1 MTNTNLIFAT
11 SNQNKVLEIQKIL
24 PKKFNIKSL
33 KDLNYFEDVPENE
46 TTIEGNAVFKAKYIY
61 KKFNINVFADDTGLE
76 VEALNGEP
84 GVHSARYAGTT
95 RNSEKNIKKLL
106 KNLKNI
112 KNRNARFKTVIA
124 LIIDNKLHIFSGI
137 VEGYILDS
145 PKGNNGFGYDPIFCP
160 NGFDKSFAELTL
172 KEKNLISHRSLAMK
186 KLIDFIS

>member
-1 MTNTNLIFAT
+1 MTNINLIFAT

-46 TTIEGNAVFKAKYIY
+46 TTIEGNAIFKAKYIY
-61 KKFNINVFADDTGLE
+61 EKFNINVFADDTGLE

-124 LIIDNKLHIFSGI
+124 LIIDNKLHIFNGI

>member
-1 MTNTNLIFAT
+1 MTNINLIFAT

-46 TTIEGNAVFKAKYIY
+46 TTIEGNAIFKAKYIY
-61 KKFNINVFADDTGLE
+61 EKFNINVFADDTGLE

-106 KNLKNI
+106 KNLKKI

-172 KEKNLISHRSLAMK
+172 KEKNLISHRSFAMK

>member
-1 MTNTNLIFAT
+1 MTNINLIFAT

-46 TTIEGNAVFKAKYIY
+46 TTIEGNAIFKAKYIY
-61 KKFNINVFADDTGLE
+61 EKFNINVFADDTGLE

-95 RNSEKNIKKLL
+95 KNSEKNIKKLL

-112 KNRNARFKTVIA
+112 KNRNAKFKTVIA
-124 LIIDNKLHIFSGI
+124 LIMDNKLHTFSGI

>member
-1 MTNTNLIFAT
+1 MTNINLIFAT

-33 KDLNYFEDVPENE
+33 KDLNYIEDVPENE
-46 TTIEGNAVFKAKYIY
+46 NTIEGNAVFKAKYIY

-76 VEALNGEP
+76 VEALNREP
-84 GVHSARYAGTT
+84 GVHSARYAGKT

>member
-1 MTNTNLIFAT
+1 MTNINLIFAT

-46 TTIEGNAVFKAKYIY
+46 TTIEGNAIFKVKYIY
-61 KKFNINVFADDTGLE
+61 EKFNINVFADDTGLE
-76 VEALNGEP
+76 VEGLNGEP

-112 KNRNARFKTVIA
+112 KNRSARFKTVIA

-172 KEKNLISHRSLAMK
+172 KEKNLISHRSFAMK

>member
-1 MTNTNLIFAT
+1 MTNINLIFAT

-46 TTIEGNAVFKAKYIY
+46 NTIEGNAIFKAKYIY
-61 KKFNINVFADDTGLE
+61 EKFNINVFADDTGLE

-95 RNSEKNIKKLL
+95 RSSEKNIKKLL

-137 VEGYILDS
+137 IEGYILDS

>member
-1 MTNTNLIFAT
+1 MTNINLIFAT

-46 TTIEGNAVFKAKYIY
+46 NTIEGNAIFKAKYIY
-61 KKFNINVFADDTGLE
+61 EKFNINVFADDTGLE

-95 RNSEKNIKKLL
+95 RSSEKNIKKLL

-137 VEGYILDS
+137 IEGFILDS

>member
-1 MTNTNLIFAT
+1 MTNINLIFAT

-46 TTIEGNAVFKAKYIY
+46 TTIERNAIFKAKYIY
-61 KKFNINVFADDTGLE
+61 EKFNINVFADDTGLE

-112 KNRNARFKTVIA
+112 NNRNARFKTVIA

>member
-1 MTNTNLIFAT
+1 MTNINLIFAT

-33 KDLNYFEDVPENE
+33 KDLNYFKDVPENE
-46 TTIEGNAVFKAKYIY
+46 NTIDGNAVFKAKYIY
-61 KKFNINVFADDTGLE
+61 EKFNINVFADDTGLE

-84 GVHSARYAGTT
+84 GVRSARYAGTA
-95 RNSEKNIKKLL
+95 RNSTKNIKKLL

-124 LIIDNKLHIFSGI
+124 LIIDNKLHKFSGI

-172 KEKNLISHRSLAMK
+172 NEKNLISHRSLAMK

>member
-1 MTNTNLIFAT
+1 MTNINLIFAT

-46 TTIEGNAVFKAKYIY
+46 TTIKGNAIFKAKYIY
-61 KKFNINVFADDTGLE
+61 EKFNINVFADDTGLE

>member
-1 MTNTNLIFAT
+1 MTNINLIFAT

-46 TTIEGNAVFKAKYIY
+46 NTIEGNAIFKAKYIY
-61 KKFNINVFADDTGLE
+61 EKFNINVFADDTGLE

-112 KNRNARFKTVIA
+112 KNRNARFKTAIA

-137 VEGYILDS
+137 IEGYILDS

>member
-1 MTNTNLIFAT
+1 MTNINLIFAT

-46 TTIEGNAVFKAKYIY
+46 TTIEGNAIFKAKYIY
-61 KKFNINVFADDTGLE
+61 EKFNINVFADDTGLE

-84 GVHSARYAGTT
+84 GVHTARYAGKT

>member
-1 MTNTNLIFAT
+1 MNNINLIFAT

-24 PKKFNIKSL
+24 PKKFEIKSL

-46 TTIEGNAVFKAKYIY
+46 NTIEGNAIFKAKYIY
-61 KKFNINVFADDTGLE
+61 EKFNINVFADDTGLE

-106 KNLKNI
+106 KNLKNV

-124 LIIDNKLHIFSGI
+124 LIIDNKLHTFSGI

-145 PKGNNGFGYDPIFCP
+145 PMGNNGFGYDPIFCP

>member
-1 MTNTNLIFAT
+1 MTNINLIFAT

-33 KDLNYFEDVPENE
+33 KDLNYFEYIPENE
-46 TTIEGNAVFKAKYIY
+46 NTIKGNAVFKAKYIY
-61 KKFNINVFADDTGLE
+61 EKFNINVFADDTGLE

-84 GVHSARYAGTT
+84 GVHSARYAGKT

-124 LIIDNKLHIFSGI
+124 LIIDNKLHTFSGI
-137 VEGYILDS
+137 VEGYILGS

-160 NGFDKSFAELTL
+160 NGFDKSFAELTI

>member
-1 MTNTNLIFAT
+1 MTNINLIFAT

-46 TTIEGNAVFKAKYIY
+46 TTIKGNAVFKAKYIY
-61 KKFNINVFADDTGLE
+61 EKFNINVFADDTGLE

-84 GVHSARYAGTT
+84 GVHSARYAGKT

>member
-1 MTNTNLIFAT
+1 MTNINLIFAT

-46 TTIEGNAVFKAKYIY
+46 TTIEGNAIFKAKYIY

>member
-1 MTNTNLIFAT
+1 MTNINLIFDT

-46 TTIEGNAVFKAKYIY
+46 NTIEGNAVFKAKYIY

-84 GVHSARYAGTT
+84 GVHSARYAGKT

-124 LIIDNKLHIFSGI
+124 LIIDNKLHTFSGI
-137 VEGYILDS
+137 VEGYILGS

>member
-1 MTNTNLIFAT
+1 MTNINLIFAT

-46 TTIEGNAVFKAKYIY
+46 TTIEGNAIFKAKYINE
-61 KKFNINVFADDTGLE
+61 KFNINVFADDTGLE

-84 GVHSARYAGTT
+84 GVHSARYAGKT

-112 KNRNARFKTVIA
+112 KNRNDRFKTVIA
-124 LIIDNKLHIFSGI
+124 LIIDNKLHILSGI

>member
-1 MTNTNLIFAT
+1 MTNINLIFAT

-84 GVHSARYAGTT
+84 GVHSARYAGKT

-145 PKGNNGFGYDPIFCP
+145 QKGNNGFGYDPIFCP

>member
-1 MTNTNLIFAT
+1 MTNINLIFAT

-76 VEALNGEP
+76 VEALNREP
-84 GVHSARYAGTT
+84 GVHSARYAGKT

>member
-1 MTNTNLIFAT
+1 MTNINLIFAT

-46 TTIEGNAVFKAKYIY
+46 TTIEGNAIFKAKYIY
-61 KKFNINVFADDTGLE
+61 EKFNINVFADDTGLE

-124 LIIDNKLHIFSGI
+124 LIINNKLHIFSGI

-172 KEKNLISHRSLAMK
+172 KEKNLISHRSFAMK

>member
-1 MTNTNLIFAT
+1 MTNINLIFAT

-46 TTIEGNAVFKAKYIY
+46 NTIEGNAIFKAKYIY
-61 KKFNINVFADDTGLE
+61 EKFNINVFADDTGLE

-95 RNSEKNIKKLL
+95 RSSEKNIKKLL

-124 LIIDNKLHIFSGI
+124 LIIDNKLHIFNGI

-145 PKGNNGFGYDPIFCP
+145 PKGNNGFGYDSIFCP
-160 NGFDKSFAELTL
+160 NRFDKSFAELTL

>member
-1 MTNTNLIFAT
+1 MTNINLIFAT

-46 TTIEGNAVFKAKYIY
+46 TTIEGNAIFKAKYIY
-61 KKFNINVFADDTGLE
+61 EKFNINVFADDTGLE

-137 VEGYILDS
+137 IEGYILDS

-172 KEKNLISHRSLAMK
+172 KEKNLISHRSFAMK

>member
-1 MTNTNLIFAT
+1 MTNINLIFAT

-46 TTIEGNAVFKAKYIY
+46 NTIEGNAIFKAKYIY
-61 KKFNINVFADDTGLE
+61 EKFNINVFADDTGLE

-95 RNSEKNIKKLL
+95 RSSEKNIKKLL

-112 KNRNARFKTVIA
+112 KNRNARFKTAIA

-137 VEGYILDS
+137 IEGYILDS

>member
-1 MTNTNLIFAT
+1 MTNINLIFAT

-33 KDLNYFEDVPENE
+33 KDLNYFEEVPENE
-46 TTIEGNAVFKAKYIY
+46 ITIEGNAIFKAKYIY
-61 KKFNINVFADDTGLE
+61 EKFNINVFADDTGLE

>member
-1 MTNTNLIFAT
+1 MTNINLIFAT

-33 KDLNYFEDVPENE
+33 KDLNYFEDVPENKN
-46 TTIEGNAVFKAKYIY
+46 TIEGNAIFKAKYIY
-61 KKFNINVFADDTGLE
+61 EKFNINVFADDTGLE

-172 KEKNLISHRSLAMK
+172 KEKNLISHRSFAMK

>member
-1 MTNTNLIFAT
+1 MTNINLIFAT

-46 TTIEGNAVFKAKYIY
+46 TTIEGNAIFKAKYIY
-61 KKFNINVFADDTGLE
+61 EKFNINVFADDTGLE

-137 VEGYILDS
+137 VEGYILES

-172 KEKNLISHRSLAMK
+172 KEKNLISHRSFAMK

>member
-1 MTNTNLIFAT
+1 MTNINLIFAT

-24 PKKFNIKSL
+24 PKKLNIKSL
-33 KDLNYFEDVPENE
+33 KDLNYFEDIPENE
-46 TTIEGNAVFKAKYIY
+46 TTIEGNAIFKAKYIY
-61 KKFNINVFADDTGLE
+61 EKFNINVFADDTGLE

-172 KEKNLISHRSLAMK
+172 KEKNLISHRSFAMK

>member
-1 MTNTNLIFAT
+1 MTNINLIFAT

-84 GVHSARYAGTT
+84 GVHSARYAGKT

-124 LIIDNKLHIFSGI
+124 LIIDNKLHTFSGI
-137 VEGYILDS
+137 VEGYILGS

-160 NGFDKSFAELTL
+160 NGFDKSFAELTI

>member
-1 MTNTNLIFAT
+1 MTNINLIFAT

-46 TTIEGNAVFKAKYIY
+46 TTIEGNAIFKAKYIY
-61 KKFNINVFADDTGLE
+61 EKFNINVFADDTGLE

-95 RNSEKNIKKLL
+95 KNSEKNIKKLL

-124 LIIDNKLHIFSGI
+124 LIMDNKLHTFSGI

-172 KEKNLISHRSLAMK
+172 KEKNLISHRSFAMK

>member
-1 MTNTNLIFAT
+1 MTNINLIFAT
-11 SNQNKVLEIQKIL
+11 SNQNKVWEIQKIL

-46 TTIEGNAVFKAKYIY
+46 TTIEGNAIFKAKYIY
-61 KKFNINVFADDTGLE
+61 EKFNINVFADDTGLE

-112 KNRNARFKTVIA
+112 KNRNARVKTVIA
-124 LIIDNKLHIFSGI
+124 LIINNKLYIFRGI
-137 VEGYILDS
+137 VEGYNLHS
-145 PKGNNGFGYDPIFCP
+145 RKGNNGFGYDPIFCP

>member
-1 MTNTNLIFAT
+1 MTNINLIFAT

-33 KDLNYFEDVPENE
+33 KDLNFFEDVPENE
-46 TTIEGNAVFKAKYIY
+46 TTIEGNAIFKAKYIY
-61 KKFNINVFADDTGLE
+61 EKFNINVFADDTGLE

>member
-1 MTNTNLIFAT
+1 MNNINLIFAT

-46 TTIEGNAVFKAKYIY
+46 NTIDGNAVFKAKYIY
-61 KKFNINVFADDTGLE
+61 EKFNINVFADDTGLE

-95 RNSEKNIKKLL
+95 RSSEKNIKKLL